1 MLPAPVEWHSMDG
14 VEFEHMKTRMNI
26 GPAHAKRLREMEPAL
41 APHLSDIVDRFY
53 DRLLADPQAREII
66 TRESK
71 VEHLRIV
78 LKDWMSELFDGVY
91 EQAYFERRSR
101 IGKAHVRVGLPERFM
116 VIGMAIIRD
125 ELAKVIQQIRP
136 ADETEDLSTLNKLLD
151 LELAIM
157 LEAYRESYVAKIR
170 AADKR
175 AMQRQLQEVK
185 HMASI
190 GQLAA
195 SLAHEIK
202 NPIAGISGAIQIIS
216 QGMDRSDPH
225 YEIMREILRQ
235 IDRLDSAVKDLLIYA
250 RPKPPER
257 RECDVG
263 VAIRSC
269 LALLN
274 EDPTVKSMRIEDQGL
289 DRGIKLML
297 DEAQFSQ
304 VVSNL
309 FLNAAQACRGR
320 GTIRISIETRDDDVV
335 VTVADDGPGMS
346 RDTARRALEPF
357 FTTKARGTGL
367 GLPICKRIIEAHQG
381 TLSIETRTGRGTTIK
396 IRLPG
401 SSGGG
406 RPKERQT

>member
-1 MLPAPVEWHSMDG
+1 MDG
-14 VEFEHMKTRMNI
+14 LEFEQMKTRMNI
-26 GPAHAKRLREMEPAL
+26 GPAHAERLREIEPAL
-41 APHLSDIVDRFY
+41 APYLSDVTDRFY

-66 TRESK
+66 NRHSN
-71 VEHLRIV
+71 VEHLRKV
-78 LKDWMSELFDGVY
+78 LNGWMSELFDGVY

-125 ELAKVIQQIRP
+125 ELAGVIHRVRP
-136 ADETEDLSTLNKLLD
+136 HDMTADLSTLDKLLD

-157 LEAYRESYVAKIR
+157 LEAYRESYVAEIR
-170 AADKR
+170 AADMR
-175 AMQRQLQEVK
+175 AMRRQLQEVQ
-185 HMASI
+185 HMATI

-202 NPIAGISGAIQIIS
+202 NPLAGISGAIQIIS

-263 VAIRSC
+263 MAIRSC

-274 EDPTVKSMRIEDQGL
+274 EDPTVKSMRIEDQSL
-289 DRGIKLML
+289 DRGIKSML
-297 DEAQFSQ
+297 DEAQFAQ
-304 VVSNL
+304 VMSNL

-320 GTIRISIETRDDDVV
+320 GTIRINVETRDNDVV
-335 VTVADDGPGMS
+335 VTVEDDGPGMPK
-346 RDTARRALEPF
+346 DTAQRALEPF

-381 TLSIETRTGRGTTIK
+381 TLSIETHTGRGTTIR

-401 SSGGG
+401 SSGDGQ
-406 RPKERQT
+406 PKERQT